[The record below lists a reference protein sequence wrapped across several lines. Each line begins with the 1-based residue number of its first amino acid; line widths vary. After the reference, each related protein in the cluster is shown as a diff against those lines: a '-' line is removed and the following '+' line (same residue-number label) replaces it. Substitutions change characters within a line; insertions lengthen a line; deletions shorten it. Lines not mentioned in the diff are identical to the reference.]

1 MIAWNCKI
9 VLVDVPKWG
18 TWTPGA
24 VYVACLERDPE
35 SGHVFTVI
43 DNEGKV
49 GTVSRLQ
56 AKVVDPPAPLPT
68 AASGGGQRIAPAR
81 LVVDPTQGTKQH

>member
-9 VLVDVPKWG
+9 ILADIPKWG

-24 VYVACLERDPE
+24 TYIACLDTSAE
-35 SGHVFTVI
+35 SGHAFTVI
-43 DNEGKV
+43 DNEGEV

-56 AKVVDPPAPLPT
+56 ARIVDPPSPLPAT
-68 AASGGGQRIAPAR
+68 TGGAGGRIAPAR
-81 LVVDPTQGTKQH
+81 LVVDPGAPQKH